1 MDKDYLLKDL
11 KPNMKFV
18 NTSVI
23 VIDVDKIIQTKE
35 GSMVRTVKVAD
46 HTGCINMSVW
56 NLMARLIS
64 VGDLLKVSR
73 ANTSVRNGS
82 LTLNVGRNGEV
93 VKTGEF
99 TMLFKKPKVPK
110 KRKPPPPPQDLP
122 QLIDRLT
129 TGGNRELDAGLLLD
143 LANQMK
149 QSNLSRDDALRLIFQ
164 QIKRPHAQIRL
175 SVIKVIKHLSS
186 QPKLSLVVGEADIFP
201 FCVPTANSDKPLPP
215 PEQAANELQREMVEL
230 LLCWE
235 RDVNFLKSLSPQ
247 ARGQLTSL
255 LRYLR
260 TPLKQGEGTGRLKS
274 AARLLEQLEQEEA
287 QRRRSALAADAVI
300 RRTVTEARD
309 AFRENRDAIEDNLK
323 SLEGVMK
330 LLVPDI
336 FEMESEEPSLSF
348 SPSDFREHGMHE
360 SGEVNISLSMN
371 FVNSGEDGGILIP
384 VVRVTLNE
392 DNRLLRETGREYLN
406 VAQDQHRP
414 ILDKFLELARIFESN
429 RELSSILADNRS
441 EVESIQNRLDRALS
455 QFSAIRFIEDK
466 KLDSSSDVDSN
477 EEDDFVE
484 VPPLSAENF
493 PSTSN
498 PDSSELPDEEG
509 NRLLSKPMVLLTDK
523 LPWEMEGHPTSSN
536 SKYLK
541 PPAIARYR
549 SAYTGASGVSNRYT
563 MKRRREAP
571 EESIILPPE
580 DPKPT
585 ILKANESLH
594 RFWKPID
601 TSKFEAPEFDLEEE
615 AISFLPSTSKTN
627 PTPVVEDAKTS
638 AEQDGGEC
646 SSADKAIDDLP
657 GTPPKKFKPL
667 SVAEIVKQKKAA
679 RCRRRYPNLVDIS
692 EAPKSEIERFKRRLL
707 NS

>member
-1 MDKDYLLKDL
+1 
-11 KPNMKFV
+11 MK
-18 NTSVI
+18 
-23 VIDVDKIIQTKE
+23 
-35 GSMVRTVKVAD
+35 
-46 HTGCINMSVW
+46 
-56 NLMARLIS
+56 
-64 VGDLLKVSR
+64 
-73 ANTSVRNGS
+73 
-82 LTLNVGRNGEV
+82 
-93 VKTGEF
+93 
-99 TMLFKKPKVPK
+99 LFKKPKVPK
-110 KRKPPPPPQDLP
+110 KRKPSLPPQDLP
-122 QLIDRLT
+122 DLIDRLT
-129 TGGNRELDAGLLLD
+129 TGGNRELDAGLLHD
-143 LANQMK
+143 LAERMK

-175 SVIKVIKHLSS
+175 SVVKVIKHLSS
-186 QPKLSLVVGEADIFP
+186 QSKLSLVVREAVLLELQDIFP

-235 RDVNFLKSLSPQ
+235 RDAIFLKSLNPQ
-247 ARGQLTSL
+247 ARGQLTSV

-287 QRRRSALAADAVI
+287 QRRRNALAADAII

-309 AFRENRDAIEDNLK
+309 TFRENRDAIEDNLK
-323 SLEGVMK
+323 SLEGVLK

-348 SPSDFREHGMHE
+348 SPSDFREHGMHD

-371 FVNSGEDGGILIP
+371 FVSSGEDGEILIP
-384 VVRVTLNE
+384 EIRVTLNE
-392 DNRLLRETGREYLN
+392 DNRLLKETGREYLN
-406 VAQDQHRP
+406 VAKDQHRP

-441 EVESIQNRLDRALS
+441 EVESIQNRLNRALS
-455 QFSAIRFIEDK
+455 QFSAIRFMEEDK
-466 KLDSSSDVDSN
+466 KLDSSSVDSN

-498 PDSSELPDEEG
+498 PDSSELPDDEG

-541 PPAIARYR
+541 PSATVQLGN
-549 SAYTGASGVSNRYT
+549 AYTEASGVSKQYT
-563 MKRRREAP
+563 MKRRRETP
-571 EESIILPPE
+571 EESIILPSE
-580 DPKPT
+580 DPKPV
-585 ILKANESLH
+585 IWKANESLH

-601 TSKFEAPEFDLEEE
+601 TSEFEAPEFNLEEE
-615 AISFLPSTSKTN
+615 AISFLPSISKTD
-627 PTPVVEDAKTS
+627 PMPVVEDAKTS
-638 AEQDGGEC
+638 AEQDSEEC
-646 SSADKAIDDLP
+646 SSADKTIDDLP
-657 GTPPKKFKPL
+657 RTPSKKFKPP
-667 SVAEIVKQKKAA
+667 SVAEIVKQKEAA
-679 RCRRRYPNLVDIS
+679 RCRRRYPNLVDVS

-707 NS
+707 NSRGKNKFKK